1 MNKTKQN
8 KYNMYKYVINGI
20 LDQHGF
26 SLDYTCVQISTIL
39 VLLISLSC
47 TYVGY
52 INSDLIYSSYSTMFD
67 IHSLEES
74 ISNRFEK
81 LCARVKILVATTM
94 LFFYGV
100 SLTMSLE
107 PYCGNTARSCGFF
120 VGIVKENDLIYYT
133 I

>member
-1 MNKTKQN
+1 ML
-8 KYNMYKYVINGI
+8 INGI

-52 INSDLIYSSYSTMFD
+52 INSDLIYSSYSAMFD
-67 IHSLEES
+67 IHYLEES

-81 LCARVKILVATTM
+81 ICARVKFLIAITM

-100 SLTMSLE
+100 CFTMSLE
-107 PYCGNTARSCGFF
+107 PYCGNTVRSCGFF
-120 VGIVKENDLIYYT
+120 LGIVKENDLIYYT